1 MDPFQASEF
10 IDRIPVEEWDFAED
24 QLTEFFRKE
33 GFKKGYYDHLPY
45 NMSACEVP
53 ESIMTFNI
61 LGRVWALHQT
71 NQMHLEWELLT
82 NPRIKK
88 GVFCTTVSY
97 RREAKPIKGRHNL
110 IFPMFE
116 FEMHGD
122 MLALR
127 DLERRLL
134 KFVGFSSKSEFVYA
148 NYMNMANRYGVKEL
162 IGEHEKKMWE
172 EFGPVVFLQHFPEY
186 TSPFWNMLRIG
197 DLSQK
202 IDVLLYGIETIGS
215 AQRSCNV
222 EEMRDRFLNISNG
235 EYAAT
240 MFSNFTEEQ
249 VMAELNAF
257 LNKVKENPLV
267 RSGGGIGGIRWIR
280 ALKLAGIMPDFSE
293 EKKEKKTQTHAP
305 QCLCHPK
312 DKKCCN
318 T

>member
-1 MDPFQASEF
+1 MNPFQASEY
-10 IDRIPVEEWDFAED
+10 IDRIPVEEWDFAEA

-82 NPRIKK
+82 NPRIEK

-97 RREAKPIKGRHNL
+97 RKEAKPIKGRHNL

-116 FEMHGD
+116 FEMYGD
-122 MLALR
+122 MGVLR
-127 DLERRLL
+127 GLEGRLL
-134 KFVGFSSKSEFVYA
+134 KFVGFDRNFVYA
-148 NYMNMANRYGVKEL
+148 DYMNMANRYGVKEL
-162 IGEHEKKMWE
+162 TGEHETRMWK
-172 EFGPVVFLQHFPEY
+172 EFGPIVFLEYFPEY

-222 EEMRDRFLNISNG
+222 EEMKDRFLTISNG

-240 MFSNFTEEQ
+240 MFAEFTEKQ
-249 VMAELNAF
+249 VMKELDAF
-257 LNKVKENPLV
+257 LEIVASNPLV
-267 RSGGGIGGIRWIR
+267 RSGGGIGMTRWIR
-280 ALKLAGIMPDFSE
+280 ALKLAGIMPNFS
-293 EKKEKKTQTHAP
+293 KEQYYKTP
-305 QCLCHPK
+305 
-312 DKKCCN
+312 CCGCSQK
-318 T
+318 